1 MFYKVMHIIVRFFFR
16 FVFRMKVK
24 GYENMPKEGGVIV
37 AFNHRSNL
45 DPVIAA
51 LSSKRPLTFMAK
63 EELFKN
69 WFFGGLIKKLGA
81 FPVKRGRG
89 DIGAIKAAL
98 KILDDDRVMLMF
110 PEGHRI
116 KDDRKVKAK
125 PGVALIAQRAK
136 VPVVPVCISGKYK
149 WMHKVTITYGKP
161 VTLEEYYDKKM
172 EQEEIQAAADGILE
186 NIRALQV
193 K

>member
-149 WMHKVTITYGKP
+149 WMHKITITYGKP